1 MSDCAARA
9 VASARLRLADM
20 PHVEIAQLQTPN
32 EWPEADFDLIVVSEI
47 AYYLSEDSF
56 TRLSEIL
63 RLALNNGATVVAVH
77 WRHPI
82 TSCTLT
88 GDDVH
93 GLWTKRFGTAPLGGY
108 KDNDVN
114 IDVWCHDGVSVAKRE
129 GLV

>member
-93 GLWTKRFGTAPLGGY
+93 GLWTKRFQISPVCGY
-108 KDNDVN
+108 TDNDANV
-114 IDVWCHDGVSVAKRE
+114 DVWCLDGGSVAERE